1 MNDASL
7 ERELERAWHVDLA
20 TMREK
25 LDQIRADLE
34 MMMQVADLEFQALIE
49 EREEHSYGLSETGG
63 DGTSGTTHAETLS
76 FGMLLK
82 ISMIKL
88 IKHV

>member
-7 ERELERAWHVDLA
+7 ERELVRARHVDLA

-25 LDQIRADLE
+25 LDQIRTGLE
-34 MMMQVADLEFQALIE
+34 MMMQVVELEFQVLIE
-49 EREEHSYGLSETGG
+49 EREEHSYGLSETVG
-63 DGTSGTTHAETLS
+63 DGTSGTTHAETLP
-76 FGMLLK
+76 FGMLK
-82 ISMIKL
+82 ISMNKL